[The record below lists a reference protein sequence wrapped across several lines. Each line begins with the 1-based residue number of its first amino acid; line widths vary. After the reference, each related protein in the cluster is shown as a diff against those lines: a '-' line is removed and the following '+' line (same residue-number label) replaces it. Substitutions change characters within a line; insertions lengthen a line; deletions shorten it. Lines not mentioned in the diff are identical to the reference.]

1 MIARLWRTHR
11 VLLLA
16 FVVGLCALGYFGV
29 RTISSAIYWMDPAHQ
44 EQALAGWVTPR
55 YVGQSYNLPRDRVL
69 DALMLDPHDPPR
81 RVSLSEIADLN
92 EMTLQDLQD
101 LQTRVDAAMAQM
113 AAEREA
119 QRGD

>member
-16 FVVGLCALGYFGV
+16 FGFSLCALGFFGF

-44 EQALAGWVTPR
+44 EQTLAGWMTPR
-55 YVGQSYNLPRDRVL
+55 YVAQSYNLPRDMVL
-69 DALMLDPHDPPR
+69 DALMMDPNDPPR

-92 EMTLQDLQD
+92 SMTLQD
-101 LQTRVDAAMAQM
+101 LQTRVDAAVAQM

-119 QRGD
+119 RRND